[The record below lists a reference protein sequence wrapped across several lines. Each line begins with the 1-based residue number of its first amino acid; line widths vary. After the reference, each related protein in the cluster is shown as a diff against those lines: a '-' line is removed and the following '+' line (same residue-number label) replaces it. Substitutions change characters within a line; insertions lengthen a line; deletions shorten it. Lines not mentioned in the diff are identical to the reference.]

1 MIRRQSG
8 FSFLLVLLLIVLM
21 GMGLGVAGTLWHTES
36 QRAKEAQLLYV
47 GEQYRKAIRSYV
59 ESPAVAGAAK
69 HFPKKLDDL
78 ILDTRQNTL
87 LLRHL
92 RRLYPDPLTGKNDWG
107 LIMDESNQQISGVYS
122 KAPGEPRKQQGFGI
136 NQKNFAAATSYAD
149 WRFEVVK
156 TQPPVTAASTQPSPT
171 TESTESPLT
180 AAPQVKTN
188 KVQVAPI
195 TRP

>member
-8 FSFLLVLLLIVLM
+8 FSFILVLLLIVLM
-21 GMGLGVAGTLWHTES
+21 GIGLGVAGTLWHTES
-36 QRAKEAQLLYV
+36 QRAKEAELLYT
-47 GEQYRKAIRSYV
+47 GEQYRKAIRSYA
-59 ESPAVAGAAK
+59 ESPAAAGAAK

-78 ILDTRQNTL
+78 ILDPRQNTL
-87 LLRHL
+87 VRHL
-92 RRLYPDPLTGKNDWG
+92 RRLYPDPLTGKNNWG

-136 NQKNFAAATSYAD
+136 EQKNFAAATSYAD

-156 TQPPVTAASTQPSPT
+156 AQAPPTATATQPSAAT
-171 TESTESPLT
+171 QAPLT
-180 AAPQVKTN
+180 ATPQPKPN
-188 KVQVAPI
+188 RVQVAPV

>member
-8 FSFLLVLLLIVLM
+8 FSFILVLLLIVLM
-21 GMGLGVAGTLWHTES
+21 GIGLGVAGTLWHTES
-36 QRAKEAQLLYV
+36 QRAKEAELLYT
-47 GEQYRKAIRSYV
+47 GEQYRKAIRSYA
-59 ESPAVAGAAK
+59 ESPAAAGAAK

-78 ILDTRQNTL
+78 ILDPRQNTL
-87 LLRHL
+87 VRHL
-92 RRLYPDPLTGKNDWG
+92 RRLYPDPLTGKNNWG

-136 NQKNFAAATSYAD
+136 EQKNFAAATSYAD

-156 TQPPVTAASTQPSPT
+156 AQAPPTTIATQPSAATPA
-171 TESTESPLT
+171 PLT
-180 AAPQVKTN
+180 ATPQPKPN
-188 KVQVAPI
+188 QVQVAPV

>member
-1 MIRRQSG
+1 
-8 FSFLLVLLLIVLM
+8 LLLIVLM
-21 GMGLGVAGTLWHTES
+21 GIGLGVAGTLWHTES
-36 QRAKEAQLLYV
+36 QRAKEAELLYI

-59 ESPAVAGAAK
+59 ESPAAAGAAK

-78 ILDTRQNTL
+78 ILDPRQNT

-107 LIMDESNQQISGVYS
+107 LIRDESNQQISGVYS
-122 KAPGEPRKQQGFGI
+122 KAPGQPRKQQGFGI
-136 NQKNFAAATSYAD
+136 DQKNFAAAASYAD

-156 TQPPVTAASTQPSPT
+156 AKAVPTAPPTQPSPT
-171 TESTESPLT
+171 TQPPLT
-180 AAPQVKTN
+180 ATPQPKPN
-188 KVQVAPI
+188 QVQVAPV

>member
-1 MIRRQSG
+1 MIRHQSG

-21 GMGLGVAGTLWHTES
+21 GIGLGVAGTLWHTES
-36 QRAKEAQLLYV
+36 QRAKEAELLYI

-59 ESPAVAGAAK
+59 ESPAAAGGAK

-87 LLRHL
+87 VRHL

-136 NQKNFAAATSYAD
+136 EQKNFAAPTTYAD

-156 TQPPVTAASTQPSPT
+156 AKAAPTAPPSPAT
-171 TESTESPLT
+171 QAPLT
-180 AAPQVKTN
+180 ATPQPKPN
-188 KVQVAPI
+188 SVQVAPI